1 MRGGADTPE
10 RCDRPD
16 AEGQPRD
23 QAERAEES
31 KRPNAYGWDD
41 GQRESPVKKE
51 AKEQATQVDPRWK
64 DPYARAIIGC
74 ATHISELGAIRQ

>member
-1 MRGGADTPE
+1 MTGGAGTPE

-16 AEGQPRD
+16 VEGQPRD

-31 KRPNAYGWDD
+31 KRPNEYGRDY
-41 GQRESPVKKE
+41 GQRESPVNKE
-51 AKEQATQVDPRWK
+51 AKEQATQVDQRWK

-74 ATHISELGAIRQ
+74 AAHIG